1 MKFKFTNK
9 IEISV
14 EDELPL
20 LAYDLNK
27 VSTRHYHTDVSEI
40 LSELVN
46 SEITNGT
53 YSSKVNGKVYTVSI
67 TNKVHS
73 IE

>member
-1 MKFKFTNK
+1 MKHTFTKK

-14 EDELPL
+14 EGEQPL
-20 LAYDLNK
+20 LGFDLEK
-27 VSTRHYHTDVSEI
+27 SATRHYHTDVSEI